1 MKNLMNW
8 CDMSGEQRKET
19 IVKIKIESA
28 QEKIVSIDPEGD
40 AVLTMED
47 ALSLVMR
54 KPAKKMLIQ
63 AYKGSCPA
71 FEYWVDRLTSGERL
85 PRGKY
90 FKACEYLR
98 YFQ

>member
-1 MKNLMNW
+1 M
-8 CDMSGEQRKET
+8 
-19 IVKIKIESA
+19 KIKIESA
-28 QEKIVSIDPEGD
+28 QEKIVSVDPERD

-54 KPAKKMLIQ
+54 KPAKRMLIR

-71 FEYWVDRLTSGERL
+71 FEYWVDSLKAGERL
-85 PRGKY
+85 PRGNY

-98 YFQ
+98 SFQ

>member
-1 MKNLMNW
+1 
-8 CDMSGEQRKET
+8 MSGEHRRET
-19 IVKIKIESA
+19 TVNIKIESA
-28 QEKIVSIDPEGD
+28 QEKIVSADPEGD
-40 AVLTMED
+40 AVLAMED

-54 KPAKKMLIQ
+54 KPAKKMLIR

-71 FEYWVDRLTSGERL
+71 FEYWADRLNSGERL

-90 FKACEYLR
+90 FKACDYLR